1 MQVHQ
6 YIFDR
11 LAVRRHRNR
20 AATFSS
26 KHAFLHRE
34 VYNQFKNRQKDIKR
48 TFTNILEIGSSFL
61 PEQLES
67 KDVFTVNADLSES
80 LLIKFA
86 TSQPVI
92 CDEEFIPFSEK
103 TFDLITSNLTLHW
116 LNDIPGALHQI
127 KNVLKPDGLF
137 LGAMLGGDTLIEL
150 RSSLLEAEIQ
160 NSSSVS
166 SRTSPVLDLTEAGL
180 LMQRA
185 GFSLPVIDTDIITVT
200 YNDIFALMRELRAM
214 GETNSL
220 ISRSKKTLSRKTLTT
235 AASFYKKKYPAE
247 NGRIRAT
254 FQIIWLTGW
263 SPHANQPKPKPRG
276 SGQMSLSKFLEN

>member
-1 MQVHQ
+1 MQVNH

-11 LAVRRHRNR
+11 LAVRQHRNR

-34 VYNQFKNRQKDIKR
+34 ANNQFINRRRDVKR
-48 TFTNILEIGSSFL
+48 TFTKILEIGGAFL
-61 PEQLES
+61 PEQTES
-67 KDVFTVNADLSES
+67 KDVFTVQADLSEN
-80 LLIKFA
+80 LLLKF
-86 TSQPVI
+86 SKSHPVI
-92 CDEEFIPFSEK
+92 YDEELFPFSEK
-103 TFDLITSNLTLHW
+103 TFDLVTSNLTLHW

-127 KNVLKPDGLF
+127 RNVLKPDGLF

-150 RSSLLEAEIQ
+150 RRSLLEAEIQ

-185 GFSLPVIDTDIITVT
+185 GFSLPVIDTDTITVS
-200 YNDIFALMRELRAM
+200 YNDIFSLMHELRAM
-214 GETNSL
+214 GETNAL
-220 ISRSKKTLSRKTLTT
+220 ISRSRKFLSRKTLAA
-235 AASFYKKKYPAE
+235 AASFYKNNYPAE

-276 SGQMSLSKFLEN
+276 SGQLSLSKILAK